1 MKRNKKKYS
10 KQHNCCVSL
19 LRKSKPDYFGNLN
32 EKNTY
37 NKKTFWKTIK
47 SALTGLRQFLAT
59 ECPLKKW
66 KMPFISLQK
75 LFSFSKYLSFGLDF
89 LVMYRNGLIK
99 KIKLTSNFMTSA
111 WLANNC
117 NTHIGKYLEK

>member
-1 MKRNKKKYS
+1 
-10 KQHNCCVSL
+10 
-19 LRKSKPDYFGNLN
+19 
-32 EKNTY
+32 
-37 NKKTFWKTIK
+37 
-47 SALTGLRQFLAT
+47 
-59 ECPLKKW
+59 
-66 KMPFISLQK
+66 MPFISLQK